1 MSDLKFQEK
10 EKLEKIYEMHSGY
23 VMSFSNRTFQAFIL
37 ESVGKDI
44 YDSKYDVN
52 GDSKANRLRAFWQ
65 LEPNFVVGKLTKD
78 LLDYVFEKNSNLD
91 KALFEKC
98 KQVADRLLQV
108 TSSEIDLN
116 SEQDFA
122 VLTESI
128 KESIDKNRPE
138 TGLDRLH
145 TYATKYL
152 RSVCRKRGIST
163 ENKNLQSLV
172 GEYVKHLNN
181 KKEIESEITNRI
193 LKSAIS
199 IFDAFNDIRNN
210 HSLAHDNPILNK
222 EESLLVLKYISVTLA
237 FIKTVE
243 RKRIENFKIEKD
255 FPDKLRSNILVS
267 EVVGKKVNLKLRGK
281 EFTGLCPFHNEKSP
295 SFVVNDQKGF
305 YHCFGC
311 TAHGDIITFLMAI
324 EKMDYKN
331 AVIQL
336 TEEFNIKY

>member
-1 MSDLKFQEK
+1 MSDLSFREK
-10 EKLEKIYEMHSGY
+10 EKLEKIYDMSSGFM
-23 VMSFSNRTFQAFIL
+23 MSFSNRTFKEFIL
-37 ESVGKDI
+37 ESVGKNI
-44 YDSKYDVN
+44 YDPKYEVN
-52 GDSKANRLRAFWQ
+52 GDSKANRLRTFWQ
-65 LEPNFVVGKLTKD
+65 LEPNSVVGRLTKD
-78 LLDYVFEKNSNLD
+78 LLDYTLEINNNLD

-98 KQVADRLLQV
+98 KQAADRLLQE

-199 IFDAFNDIRNN
+199 ILDAFNDIRNN

-222 EESLLVLKYISVTLA
+222 EESLLVLKYIIVTLA

-243 RKRIENFKIEKD
+243 HKKD
-255 FPDKLRSNILVS
+255 LPDKLRSNILIS
-267 EVVGKKVNLKLRGK
+267 KVVEKKVNLKLRGK
-281 EFTGLCPFHNEKSP
+281 EFVGLCPFHNEKTP
-295 SFVVNDQKGF
+295 SFTVNDQKGF

-311 TAHGDIITFLMAI
+311 QEHGDIITFLMKI

-336 TEEFNIKY
+336 VEEFNIRY